1 MLRARKIEALKQ
13 LRIDREVSEGLV
25 EDLHIKIKFLK
36 KLQLL
41 FTSENDEDID
51 VKQLESDIKRILK
64 NEKAPQQR
72 ELFVPEYLICVISGD
87 IMFDPVTLESG

>member
-41 FTSENDEDID
+41 FTSESDEDID

-72 ELFVPEYLICVISGD
+72 
-87 IMFDPVTLESG
+87 